1 MPPVYAATVPRP
13 RGAPN
18 ETVLD
23 VGCGSVET
31 TLLFPAM
38 RFSTVVPVV
47 LATAFTLATTANA
60 AKTPPPIVV
69 QPYAMVVRVLDD
81 NAGKYQ
87 VEIDNSNPTRF
98 VSSFDWTPPS
108 GMHVT
113 AVTGSIGG
121 TCNLTSDN
129 IIVCK
134 GLAAPPKSA
143 TGMGGAIIVNFTATG
158 RQPQWAGSY
167 WIHYGVVGSV
177 QVQTSTF
184 SDLPVCKKGQKNT
197 AAHPCANI

>member
-1 MPPVYAATVPRP
+1 MRILKLAPVLLAA
-13 RGAPN
+13 A
-18 ETVLD
+18 LM
-23 VGCGSVET
+23 S
-31 TLLFPAM
+31 
-38 RFSTVVPVV
+38 
-47 LATAFTLATTANA
+47 ATASNA
-60 AKTPPPIVV
+60 AKAPPPIVV
-69 QPYAMVVRVLDD
+69 QPYAMVIRVLDD
-81 NAGKYQ
+81 STGKYQ

-108 GMHVT
+108 GMTVT
-113 AVTGSIGG
+113 AVTGSVGG

-158 RQPQWAGSY
+158 RQPQWTGSY
-167 WIHYGVVGSV
+167 WIHFGVVGSV

-184 SDLPVCKKGQKNT
+184 SDLPVCKKGQTSTNAK
-197 AAHPCANI
+197 PCANI